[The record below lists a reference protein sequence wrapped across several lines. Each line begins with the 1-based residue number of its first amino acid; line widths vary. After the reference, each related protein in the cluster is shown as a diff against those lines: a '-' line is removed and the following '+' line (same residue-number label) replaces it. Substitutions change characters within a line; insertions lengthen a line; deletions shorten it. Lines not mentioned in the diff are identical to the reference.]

1 MSQLPFDQALPPS
14 VEPELPNPG
23 ERVRVPGIDRPLW
36 VRQTPDGR
44 TLIDEISLE
53 PTPYQ
58 YGDEVQVVGPPGD
71 RRVIRAERAG
81 PHPTVWLRFKPH
93 VTAAEKEE
101 MARAVGQTLARV
113 ESDDDRMAIVMPH
126 NDLYLRKLFQLWTE
140 ADRVEFRRISP
151 QNVFPTRAHLVLY
164 VLGLLGP
171 AIPFIVDLVGPRYD
185 WGRMVI
191 GGWLALSLAMLG
203 GLTIPVRSRFTM
215 CGALSLC
222 SAALAFY
229 MLFYPVVVTLHTM
242 GRSDI
247 RDGPV
252 PPVYS
257 FPNR

>member
-14 VEPELPNPG
+14 VEPELPDPG

-44 TLIDEISLE
+44 TLIDEISLD

-101 MARAVGQTLARV
+101 MARAAGQTLARV

-164 VLGLLGP
+164 ILGLLGP
-171 AIPFIVDLVGPRYD
+171 AIPFIVDLVGPRSD

-215 CGALSLC
+215 CGALWLC

-229 MLFYPVVVTLHTM
+229 MLFFPVVVMLHTM

-247 RDGPV
+247 REGPV

-257 FPNR
+257 FPSR